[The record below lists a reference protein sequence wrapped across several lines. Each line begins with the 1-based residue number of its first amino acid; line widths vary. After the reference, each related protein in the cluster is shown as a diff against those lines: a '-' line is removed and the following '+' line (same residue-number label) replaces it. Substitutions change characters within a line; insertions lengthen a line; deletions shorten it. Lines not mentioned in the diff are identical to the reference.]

1 MKNELMLRIKGVL
14 SIYTINSWYYV
25 SMNDND
31 LYTKHLMI
39 TVSLKQ
45 QVPRLAQCVI
55 KQLTIRKNQT
65 KKTTIH
71 FIFRMNFKPKYAIMS
86 GRYLQWSKLMNYD
99 LIFHW
104 IWNFLYWTNTFFTS
118 HDLKADVFH
127 IDWHVYRLNCQV
139 SYGQRATAKF
149 IQLVHSTLNS

>member
-1 MKNELMLRIKGVL
+1 MFVYNIMKNELMLRIKGVL

-55 KQLTIRKNQT
+55 K
-65 KKTTIH
+65 
-71 FIFRMNFKPKYAIMS
+71 YS
-86 GRYLQWSKLMNYD
+86 
-99 LIFHW
+99 
-104 IWNFLYWTNTFFTS
+104 
-118 HDLKADVFH
+118 
-127 IDWHVYRLNCQV
+127 
-139 SYGQRATAKF
+139 
-149 IQLVHSTLNS
+149 